1 MRTTTNISSYGPT
14 LSEAKNYLRVDI
26 NEDDA
31 LISALITAS
40 YDQVTAECNRDF
52 SACTHSMYVFSSSGD
67 IFVSTQTVNTVST
80 GSLKE
85 YAGSWYTYIPEG
97 EYFTGNIIFTVA
109 SGSIIPTNVK
119 VAQMMLI
126 NSFYE
131 NRLPESVGVSTS
143 PLSYSVQALLSPY
156 KLIKPQ

>member
-14 LSEAKNYLRVDI
+14 LTEAKNYLRVDI
-26 NEDDA
+26 SNDDA

-40 YDQVTAECNRDF
+40 YDQVVAECNRQF
-52 SACTHSMYVFSSSGD
+52 SPCTQSMYVWSSSGD
-67 IFVSTQTVNTVST
+67 IFVSTQTVNTIST

-97 EYFTGNIIFTVA
+97 EYFSGNISFTVA
-109 SGSIIPTNVK
+109 SGSTIPTNVK

-131 NRLPESVGVSTS
+131 NRLPEAIGVSTS

-156 KLIKPQ
+156 KLVKPQ

>member
-1 MRTTTNISSYGPT
+1 MRTTTNILSFGPT
-14 LSEAKNYLRVDI
+14 LTEAKNYLRVDI
-26 NEDDA
+26 NDDDI

-40 YDQVTAECNRDF
+40 YEQVVAECNRDF
-52 SACTHSMYVFSSSGD
+52 SPCTHSINVFSSSGD
-67 IFVSTQTVNTVST
+67 IFLSTQTVNSVST

-85 YAGSWYTYIPEG
+85 YAGSWYTYIDSVD
-97 EYFTGNIIFTVA
+97 YSGNISFTVA
-109 SGSIIPTNVK
+109 KNSTIPANVK
-119 VAQMMLI
+119 IAQMMLI

-156 KLIKPQ
+156 KLIKPS

>member
-14 LSEAKNYLRVDI
+14 LTEAKNYLRVDI
-26 NEDDA
+26 NDDDA

-40 YDQVTAECNRDF
+40 YDQVVAECNRDF
-52 SACTHSMYVFSSSGD
+52 SPCTHSINVFSSSGD
-67 IFVSTQTVNTVST
+67 IFLSTQTVNTVST

-85 YAGSWYTYIPEG
+85 YAGSWYTYIPEDQ
-97 EYFTGNIIFTVA
+97 YFSGIISFTVA
-109 SGSIIPTNVK
+109 SGSNIPSNVK
-119 VAQMMLI
+119 IAQMMLI

-131 NRLPESVGVSTS
+131 NRLPEAVGVSTS

>member
-1 MRTTTNISSYGPT
+1 MRTTTNIQSYGPS

-26 NEDDA
+26 SNDDA

-40 YDQVTAECNRDF
+40 YDQVVAECNRQF
-52 SACTHSMYVFSSSGD
+52 SPCTQSMYVWSSSGD
-67 IFVSTQTVNTVST
+67 IFVSTQTVNTIST

-97 EYFTGNIIFTVA
+97 EYFSGNISFTVA
-109 SGSIIPTNVK
+109 SGSTIPTNVK

-131 NRLPESVGVSTS
+131 NRLPEAIGVSTS

-156 KLIKPQ
+156 KLVKPQ

>member
-1 MRTTTNISSYGPT
+1 MRTITNISSYGPT
-14 LSEAKNYLRVDI
+14 LTESKLYLRVDI
-26 NEDDA
+26 TNDDA

-40 YDQVTAECNRDF
+40 YDQVTAECNRQF
-52 SACTHSMYVFSSSGD
+52 SPCTQSMTVFSSSGD
-67 IFVSTQTVNTVST
+67 IFLSTQTVNTVST

-97 EYFTGNIIFTVA
+97 EFFTGNISFTVA
-109 SGSIIPTNVK
+109 SGSTIPSNVK
-119 VAQMMLI
+119 IAQQMLV

-131 NRLPESVGVSTS
+131 NRLPESIGVSTS

-156 KLIKPQ
+156 KLIRP

>member
-14 LSEAKNYLRVDI
+14 LTEAKNYLRVDI
-26 NEDDA
+26 NNDDA

-40 YDQVTAECNRDF
+40 YDQVTAECNRQF
-52 SACTHSMYVFSSSGD
+52 SPCTQSMNVWSSSGD
-67 IFVSTQTVNTVST
+67 IFVSTQTVNSIST

-97 EYFTGNIIFTVA
+97 EYFTGNISFTVA
-109 SGSIIPTNVK
+109 SGSTIPANVK
-119 VAQMMLI
+119 IAQMMLI

-156 KLIKPQ
+156 KLVKPQ

>member
-1 MRTTTNISSYGPT
+1 MRTTTNIQSYGPS

-26 NEDDA
+26 SNDDA

-40 YDQVTAECNRDF
+40 YDQVVAECNRQF
-52 SACTHSMYVFSSSGD
+52 SPCTQSMYVWSSSGD
-67 IFVSTQTVNTVST
+67 IFVSTQTVNTIST

-97 EYFTGNIIFTVA
+97 EYFTGNISFTVA
-109 SGSIIPTNVK
+109 SGSTIPTNVK

-131 NRLPESVGVSTS
+131 NRLPEAIGVSTS

-156 KLIKPQ
+156 KLVKPQ